1 MLDNRLT
8 ISGKHLFYDYEKITV
23 SDEAI
28 GLTAS
33 KLTTERK
40 PISVFITVENA
51 QIRWRADGKA
61 DPTSTEGHLSNP
73 SASFT
78 LEGIGL
84 LTSIRFIRTGS
95 DAVLRVSY
103 RR

>member
-8 ISGKHLFYDYEKITV
+8 ITGKHLFYDYEKITV
-23 SDEAI
+23 TNGVAI

-33 KLTTERK
+33 KLVTERK
-40 PISVFITVENA
+40 PISVFITVEDN
-51 QIRWRADGKA
+51 QIRWRADGIN
-61 DPTSTEGHLSNP
+61 PPPPEGHLSNP

-78 LEGIGL
+78 LEGIGIL
-84 LTSIRFIRTGS
+84 SNIKFIATGS

>member
-8 ISGKHLFYDYEKITV
+8 ITGKHLFYDYEKITV
-23 SDEAI
+23 TNGSAI

-40 PISVFITVENA
+40 PISVFISVENN
-51 QIRWRADGKA
+51 QIRWRVDSS
-61 DPTSTEGHLSNP
+61 PTTSEGHLANP
-73 SASFT
+73 SAQFT
-78 LEGIGL
+78 LEGIGIL
-84 LTSIRFIRTGS
+84 EKIKFIATGS